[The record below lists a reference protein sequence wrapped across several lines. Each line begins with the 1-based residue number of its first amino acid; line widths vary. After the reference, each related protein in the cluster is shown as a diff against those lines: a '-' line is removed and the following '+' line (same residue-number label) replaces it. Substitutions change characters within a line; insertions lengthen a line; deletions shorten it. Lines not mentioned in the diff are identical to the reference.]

1 MKISKQAFI
10 TAWKKQK
17 LVKGALRSAHVR
29 KDYTN
34 YEDFL
39 QEGILVYA
47 QMLTA
52 LTGLSPK
59 EVDRRSFR
67 KIIWHTIDLLRKD
80 QRYSEHQIG
89 LEQAATVGQ
98 SQNWNNKLVLEKEIA
113 KMTKLEQVIF
123 FNNLILQEPI
133 SALAPKANVSR
144 GQLQRVKHQL
154 LERLQS
160 VLEK

>member
-17 LVKGALRSAHVR
+17 LVRGALRSAHVR

-80 QRYSEHQIG
+80 HDHQIG